1 MNYVEVKA
9 FKKRKFSRKLTNG
22 DQNKQHKVSLLS
34 VHSKGHILSP

>member
-9 FKKRKFSRKLTNG
+9 FKKRKFSRKLPNG